1 METNSSIGM
10 SAMEY
15 NCSAEELPSVE
26 NRSEWSIICNRSLLD
41 RDEAASC
48 SAQEYYTAEYALI
61 GTLFQTIIFLVGVF
75 GNILVCTVVVK
86 TRSMRTTT
94 NCYLVSLAV
103 ADTITL
109 VSSVP
114 QEVLSYHILGDQWV
128 WGQASSKHATCKIH
142 GAFYFGAPI

>member
-1 METNSSIGM
+1 MANDSWSILDEGNFSSGD
-10 SAMEY
+10 Y
-15 NCSAEELPSVE
+15 NCSREELASTFGI
-26 NRSEWSIICNRSLLD
+26 NRTEWSWNCNITLPEYECRP
-41 RDEAASC
+41 
-48 SAQEYYTAEYALI
+48 QEYYSPNYSLI
-61 GTLFQTIIFLVGVF
+61 GTLFQSIVFIVGVL

-128 WGQASSKHATCKIH
+128 WGSVGCTTMIYLQVRS
-142 GAFYFGAPI
+142 